1 MSEDDELRLN
11 HQTNHI
17 EKVHHVSN
25 HNDTRQKITWAIYK
39 SELDS
44 ICQKTRNIKN
54 TLLQKAKQTN
64 IFAILINYPVKI
76 ILGSSVSGGII
87 QLIDESQNNTCNNN
101 INWITVLRTVCEIV
115 AMILILTDDFF
126 KFDTLVEKYYSASA
140 AVDTFYRSVKYTSY
154 HMKGT
159 EGDRL
164 EILLSFQNLYDDII
178 TSNKIIQTVED
189 TSPKTPLDER
199 GMQSVTTTNATNDD
213 DSDDKINV
221 SRSHANANE
230 GNRMF
235 YIHSM
240 IDRIDK

>member
-1 MSEDDELRLN
+1 MSEEDELRLN
-11 HQTNHI
+11 IQTDRV
-17 EKVHHVSN
+17 EKVVHHDQS
-25 HNDTRQKITWAIYK
+25 TRQKITWALYK

-44 ICQKTRNIKN
+44 ICQKTKTIKN
-54 TLLQKAKQTN
+54 TLLQKAKRTN
-64 IFAILINYPVKI
+64 IFSILINYPVKI

-87 QLIDESQNNTCNNN
+87 QLIDESQNNSCNTSV
-101 INWITVLRTVCEIV
+101 NWITVLRTVCEIV

-126 KFDTLVEKYYSASA
+126 KFDTLIEKYYSAASA
-140 AVDTFYRSVKYTSY
+140 IDTFYRSVKYQSY

-164 EILLSFQNLYDDII
+164 EILLSFQNLYDDIVS
-178 TSNKIIQTVED
+178 SNKVIQTVED
-189 TSPKTPLDER
+189 ITPKTPFDDRE
-199 GMQSVTTTNATNDD
+199 MQTVTTNEDNDD
-213 DSDDKINV
+213 DDKIGATN
-221 SRSHANANE
+221 HNNNE